1 MDPSPFR
8 AVASSTLLAGVRVVE
23 ISRHVAGAYCGRL
36 LAQLGAEVTRVGPEI
51 DLAGLP
57 RTRHAMQQLLHDGK
71 RNGETSGALEGE
83 SLQAALAQADVVI
96 VESDGPASGSPA
108 GDDEAT
114 YLDRLAES
122 IVKRR
127 AGLKADAIVIVLSA
141 CGLGNGREPG
151 CGLTSSAWGAMSWAI
166 GEPSREP
173 LSPPFDIVDYQTG
186 AHAAAATLVALLG
199 GAGSA
204 RSPIDVASRDV
215 VTHLVATLAKN
226 YVAYGRPWQRDGRR
240 PFKSGGIYPL
250 GLFSCRDGIVAL
262 YCRSTDQ
269 WQGILHAM
277 GDPAWSRAE
286 RFADPRTVA
295 REHGD
300 EADSHLLP
308 WLAGLSKSQIMA
320 LGIEFGFPASP
331 VQTVGEALAN
341 PQFSFRGSLQP
352 YTLDDGTTLQV
363 PVEPWRLHT
372 VAEPRDL
379 PGLPDLPDQ
388 RRASLTPKPW
398 PVAAA
403 PQRPPSA
410 LLKGL
415 RVLDLS
421 WVWSGPLVTSLLA
434 DVGAEVIKIEHPSRL
449 DSLRQRGRPMQDG
462 KDVPGPVE
470 ELNPWFNQL
479 NHGKRSVVLD
489 IKSAQGRAQLR
500 ALAAT
505 CDVVVEN
512 MRPGALAK
520 LGLGYADFAAVN
532 PSLVML
538 SMSLAGAAGPLSGM
552 KGYAGIM
559 TSMAGLEALVGY
571 TEADDSQTV
580 VGMAKTAMGDPNAAI
595 HAVSVLMAAL
605 YRRKLSGDGLWIDL
619 SQTDAV
625 LSILPGPL
633 LETQLYGQARVLGNR
648 HPLHAPHGHFRCR
661 GDAAWV
667 ALSVK
672 TDAQWRRLQG
682 VIDDAGLRRFAALGA
697 AQRVEARADIE
708 QAIEAWTSQ
717 YTREDIVDKLASA
730 GITAAP
736 LASYEE
742 MSAAA
747 WRRRRGLSLSV
758 EHPFM
763 GTQEVLVPPWRF
775 GGESPGV
782 AVPAPVL
789 GADTDQVLGALAGG
803 FGNPPTVND
812 MQDIGSHAAG
822 SQGNVALPLSLIPSG
837 DGRPWPALGRS

>member
-1 MDPSPFR
+1 MDTSPFT

-23 ISRHVAGAYCGRL
+23 ISGHVAGAYCGRL
-36 LAQLGAEVTRVGPEI
+36 LAQLGAEVTRVGPDI
-51 DLAGLP
+51 DVAGLP

-71 RNGETSGALEGE
+71 RIGKTSGKTSGETSGALQRE

-108 GDDEAT
+108 SDDEDT
-114 YLDRLAES
+114 DLERLAEN
-122 IVKRR
+122 IVTRR
-127 AGLKADAIVIVLSA
+127 AGLKADAIVTVLSA
-141 CGLGNGREPG
+141 CGMGKGRGNSGEPG

-166 GEPSREP
+166 GEPGREP

-199 GAGSA
+199 GAGA
-204 RSPIDVASRDV
+204 AHSPIDVASRDV

-262 YCRSTDQ
+262 YCRSTEQ

-300 EADSHLLP
+300 EADTHLLP
-308 WLAGLSKSQIMA
+308 WLAGLTKAEIMA

-341 PQFSFRGSLQP
+341 PQFAFRGSLQP

-372 VAEPRDL
+372 LAALRDL
-379 PGLPDLPDQ
+379 PDLSDLGDLPEP
-388 RRASLTPKPW
+388 RAALTPKPW

-449 DSLRQRGRPMQDG
+449 DSLRQRGRPLQDG

-489 IKSAQGRAQLR
+489 IKSPQGRAQLR

-571 TEADDSQTV
+571 AEADASQTV
-580 VGMAKTAMGDPNAAI
+580 VGMAKPAMGDPNAAV

-605 YRRKLSGDGLWIDL
+605 YRRKRSGAGLWIDL

-633 LETQLYGQARVLGNR
+633 LESQLYGQARVLGNG

-667 ALSVK
+667 ALSVQ

-682 VIDDAGLRRFAALGA
+682 VIDDAGLQRFAALGA

-717 YTREDIVDKLASA
+717 HTREDIVEMLASA
-730 GITAAP
+730 GIAAAP

-742 MSAAA
+742 LSEAA

-775 GGESPGV
+775 AGESPGV
-782 AVPAPVL
+782 AAPAPVL
-789 GADTDQVLGALAGG
+789 GADTDQVLGD
-803 FGNPPTVND
+803 V
-812 MQDIGSHAAG
+812 
-822 SQGNVALPLSLIPSG
+822 
-837 DGRPWPALGRS
+837 LGAS